1 MNDIPNILT
10 DVISLQVPTVQWYSE
25 EYDDDFDSE
34 VFIEHLGDTSFF
46 IPKTKTILI
55 NTFTPQESF
64 TEIMEWYKK
73 QQEYILGLSYLDKI
87 ILLSYTFHGDKVSNA
102 WFRNKFSVEK
112 LREFFTD
119 SAIES
124 EDFMPLA
131 STIYKKIR
139 LTLSGALPRTVKL
152 SLNSRNFKYT
162 PQWAENF
169 SKIFSESSPDSFME
183 DEELGSESY
192 TAEDDRMSVYFSTL
206 EDLKKRVLEDLTFI
220 QKSKVFNTE
229 VYKKICS
236 LELFFTDNFLTDV
249 VKEYSQNLNKIISE
263 APPVT
268 TDFNVFR
275 GIKAAYVPV
284 DEHTYRNVDLL
295 STSISFDVAMKF
307 VEYEE
312 RGKMTSCCVK
322 NYLLKKGTPCI
333 AIESFS
339 FIESEHEILI
349 PVGTEIKIL
358 NKIPVLRNYV
368 YENLTIG
375 KGMEIVMGTIYGEV
389 G

>member
-1 MNDIPNILT
+1 MNDIPNVLT
-10 DVISLQVPTVQWYSE
+10 DVITLQVPTVQCYPE
-25 EYDDDFDSE
+25 GHDEDFGSD
-34 VFIEHLGDTSFF
+34 VFIENLGDENFF
-46 IPKTKTILI
+46 IPKTKTVII
-55 NTFTPQESF
+55 NTFTPEEKF
-64 TEIMEWYKK
+64 TEIIDWYKK
-73 QQEYILGLSYLDKI
+73 QQEYILGLSYINKI

-119 SAIES
+119 SVTEN

-131 STIYKKIR
+131 PIIYKKIR
-139 LTLSGALPRTVKL
+139 ITLSGALPRIVKL
-152 SLNSRNFKYT
+152 SLNTRNFKYT
-162 PQWAENF
+162 PRWEGNF
-169 SKIFSESSPDSFME
+169 SKFFSESSPDSFME
-183 DEELGSESY
+183 DEDSDVE
-192 TAEDDRMSVYFSTL
+192 EDDRMGAYFKTL
-206 EDLKKRVLEDLTFI
+206 EDLKRRVIEDLTFI
-220 QKSKVFNTE
+220 QKSRVFNTE

-236 LELFFTDNFLTDV
+236 LELFFTDNFLTEV

-263 APPVT
+263 APPIT

-284 DEHTYRNVDLL
+284 DENTYRNVDLL
-295 STSISFDVAMKF
+295 STSISFDIAMKF

-312 RGKMTSCCVK
+312 GGKITNCCIK
-322 NYLLKKGTPCI
+322 NYLLKRGTPCI
-333 AIESFS
+333 AMESFS

-349 PVGTEIKIL
+349 PADTQIKIL

-368 YENLTIG
+368 YENLMIG
-375 KGMEIVMGTIYGEV
+375 KGMEIVMGTIYGEI

>member
-1 MNDIPNILT
+1 MNDVPNVLT
-10 DVISLQVPTVQWYSE
+10 DVVTLQVPTVQWYPE
-25 EYDDDFDSE
+25 EYEDDFGSE
-34 VFIEHLGDTSFF
+34 VFIEHLGDTNFF

-55 NTFTPQESF
+55 NTFTHRESF
-64 TEIMEWYKK
+64 DEIMDWYKK
-73 QQEYILGLSYLDKI
+73 QQEYILKLSYLDKV

-102 WFRNKFSVEK
+102 WFRNKFSVER

-119 SAIES
+119 SVTEN

-131 STIYKKIR
+131 PTIYKMIR
-139 LTLSGALPRTVKL
+139 VTLSGALPRIVKL

-162 PQWAENF
+162 PHWSDSF
-169 SKIFSESSPDSFME
+169 SKFFSDLSPDSFME
-183 DEELGSESY
+183 DEDSESV
-192 TAEDDRMSVYFSTL
+192 EDDRMGVYFKTID
-206 EDLKKRVLEDLTFI
+206 DLKKKVLEDLTFV

-236 LELFFTDNFLTDV
+236 LELFFTDNFLKDV
-249 VKEYSQNLNKIISE
+249 VKEYSQSLNKIISE
-263 APPVT
+263 APPIT

-284 DEHTYRNVDLL
+284 DENTYRNVDLL
-295 STSISFDVAMKF
+295 STSISFDIAMKF

-312 RGKMTSCCVK
+312 GGKMTNCCVK
-322 NYLLKKGTPCI
+322 NYVLKKGTPCI

-349 PVGTEIKIL
+349 PVGTQIKIL

-375 KGMEIVMGTIYGEV
+375 KGMEIVMGTIYGEI